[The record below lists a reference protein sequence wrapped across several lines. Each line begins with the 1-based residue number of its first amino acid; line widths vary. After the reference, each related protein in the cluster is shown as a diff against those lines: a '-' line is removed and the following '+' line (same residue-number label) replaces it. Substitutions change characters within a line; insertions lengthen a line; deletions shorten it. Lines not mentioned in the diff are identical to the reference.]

1 MGLFFLFPLHGI
13 IGVWQNSAER
23 AVIVVRIIE
32 VKMSDTSNL
41 GSVYFQRVFE
51 GIQIRKSRAHPQL
64 WNCFNSQTSVVSH
77 KSSCAE
83 VYLYA
88 KLRFLH

>member
-1 MGLFFLFPLHGI
+1 MAKFC
-13 IGVWQNSAER
+13 R
-23 AVIVVRIIE
+23 TCAVIVVRIIE
-32 VKMSDTSNL
+32 VKMSDTGNS

-51 GIQIRKSRAHPQL
+51 RIQILKSRLYPQL
-64 WNCFNSQTSVVSH
+64 WSYFNAQTSVVSY